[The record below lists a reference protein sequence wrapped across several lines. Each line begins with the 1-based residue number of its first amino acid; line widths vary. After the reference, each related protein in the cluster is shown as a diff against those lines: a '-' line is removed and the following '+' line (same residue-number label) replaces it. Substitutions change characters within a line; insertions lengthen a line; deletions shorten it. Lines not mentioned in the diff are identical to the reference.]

1 MHVLSD
7 KLRDRSIFVGWGTG
21 VGGIVGFNIGK
32 EGGGAVQN
40 KSKKIWSSEI
50 LRSTTK
56 GKR

>member
-32 EGGGAVQN
+32 EGGGGGCPKQIKENMV
-40 KSKKIWSSEI
+40 E
-50 LRSTTK
+50 
-56 GKR
+56 

>member
-32 EGGGAVQN
+32 EGGGGL
-40 KSKKIWSSEI
+40 SKTNQRKYG
-50 LRSTTK
+50 RVK
-56 GKR
+56 F